1 MKIVLGRKAM
11 RAGGLC
17 PHLERGGD
25 DILLIVIF
33 LVSMTKYL
41 DNKQLKRGRV
51 YFWITVSGNRV
62 HHGGDGMA
70 IGAESFLLVIFYLES
85 VSRA

>member
-1 MKIVLGRKAM
+1 
-11 RAGGLC
+11 
-17 PHLERGGD
+17 
-25 DILLIVIF
+25 
-33 LVSMTKYL
+33 MTKYL

-51 YFWITVSGNRV
+51 YFWLTVSGNRV